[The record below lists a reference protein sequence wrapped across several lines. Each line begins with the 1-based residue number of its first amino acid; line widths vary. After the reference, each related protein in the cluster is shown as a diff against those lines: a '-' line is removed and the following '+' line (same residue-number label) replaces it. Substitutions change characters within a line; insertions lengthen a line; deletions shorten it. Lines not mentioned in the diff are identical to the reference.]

1 MTAAA
6 DADYLF
12 TTGQVAYMIDG
23 DRRQSMEI
31 GNASLWT
38 A

>member
-1 MTAAA
+1 VTTAAG
-6 DADYLF
+6 ADYLF
-12 TTGQVAYMIDG
+12 TTGRAAYMIDG